1 MNAADLL
8 INNSNILAEEA
19 VGILDSTSKFDGF
32 SYPGLG
38 RNQCITDL
46 RSVLQNIARDLQLGG
61 NSNTWDAAREYLL
74 DPADPNSDLKHIEGE
89 VEETTL
95 WAMKYFKDMSI
106 LAIRNHFGITNLTGQ
121 QRFAD
126 TTFNMTPTAATYTAS
141 SGNMVLTI
149 PGHELSSSD
158 KIAIATDSL
167 TFTCAQDNNQ
177 TNHTYP
183 RSTDP
188 AAGIV
193 LSIASISGDDVTIN
207 VGASP
212 SGQQYD
218 HTFVSSLANSIGKY
232 NDVYNKTNAVADE
245 FIDSANL
252 LSANRNFLAEEA
264 VAMMLANPANSGFTI
279 PGGSV
284 NCVDDVKDM
293 LDAIIWNLQYGGNN
307 RVWDA
312 AELYIDRSGALE
324 HITGQVTETLEVFAN
339 VKTLAADVIRNNT
352 ITAVGSH
359 GITQVFDNSI
369 TVETNECAAVE
380 SGINTLVDLV
390 GNAVQNPST
399 FEANVTRTLPYIW
412 PVVHSTL
419 TVYRDLDITIDPAVP
434 YCAQVESAIN
444 TLFGIV
450 TTTIQEA
457 AYNNNNHLLN
467 VTQDFPNPNKIQVEM
482 TEKEFLA
489 PETITAEAS
498 LLTAT
503 ATTKSTIAPGTQQK
517 FFGFKHG
524 KYYQIDSIELSSM
537 MLKLSLNLSVMV
549 FRSTLK
555 EIKTWLSSL
564 TVLFRSTKQHIVLKI
579 ISWCLTKHRP
589 QDLNVLFC
597 TSMVWIL
604 SVSCWDTTSNL

>member
-89 VEETTL
+89 VEATL

-218 HTFVSSLANSIGKY
+218 HTFVS
-232 NDVYNKTNAVADE
+232 
-245 FIDSANL
+245 
-252 LSANRNFLAEEA
+252 
-264 VAMMLANPANSGFTI
+264 
-279 PGGSV
+279 
-284 NCVDDVKDM
+284 
-293 LDAIIWNLQYGGNN
+293 
-307 RVWDA
+307 
-312 AELYIDRSGALE
+312 
-324 HITGQVTETLEVFAN
+324 
-339 VKTLAADVIRNNT
+339 
-352 ITAVGSH
+352 
-359 GITQVFDNSI
+359 
-369 TVETNECAAVE
+369 
-380 SGINTLVDLV
+380 
-390 GNAVQNPST
+390 
-399 FEANVTRTLPYIW
+399 
-412 PVVHSTL
+412 
-419 TVYRDLDITIDPAVP
+419 
-434 YCAQVESAIN
+434 
-444 TLFGIV
+444 LFG
-450 TTTIQEA
+450 
-457 AYNNNNHLLN
+457 
-467 VTQDFPNPNKIQVEM
+467 
-482 TEKEFLA
+482 
-489 PETITAEAS
+489 
-498 LLTAT
+498 
-503 ATTKSTIAPGTQQK
+503 QQ
-517 FFGFKHG
+517 H
-524 KYYQIDSIELSSM
+524 
-537 MLKLSLNLSVMV
+537 
-549 FRSTLK
+549 
-555 EIKTWLSSL
+555 W
-564 TVLFRSTKQHIVLKI
+564 
-579 ISWCLTKHRP
+579 
-589 QDLNVLFC
+589 
-597 TSMVWIL
+597 
-604 SVSCWDTTSNL
+604 